1 MVYKEKWKRGNTEDG
16 WEEEEGARRS
26 WRKEKMMEQVGALG
40 LNQEV
45 LRENWIT
52 GCCVKMQQWE
62 TSKYVVCRSGASA
75 GDRGGLVAGLDQ
87 ICQSCWA

>member
-1 MVYKEKWKRGNTEDG
+1 MGG
-16 WEEEEGARRS
+16 GRS
-26 WRKEKMMEQVGALG
+26 WRKEKMIEQVGALG

-52 GCCVKMQQWE
+52 GCVKMQQWE
-62 TSKYVVCRSGASA
+62 TSLYVVCRSRATA

-87 ICQSCWA
+87 FCQSCWA